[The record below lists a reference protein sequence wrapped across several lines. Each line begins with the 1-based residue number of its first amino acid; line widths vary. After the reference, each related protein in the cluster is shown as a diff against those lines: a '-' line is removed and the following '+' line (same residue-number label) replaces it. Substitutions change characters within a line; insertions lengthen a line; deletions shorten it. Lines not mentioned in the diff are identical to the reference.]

1 MQKIVM
7 KIGGSVISEKN
18 PDRLADFPLAIAEI
32 KRRGEEYMRLDEIAR
47 VGREIKEAMDEGG
60 FQLILVNGAGPF
72 GHLLVKKKRPDE
84 EVRAS
89 VRFQNERFVSELRDC
104 GLDVVPIPP
113 SESCVFADE
122 RFDIDYLWEIA
133 QMLLEEGK
141 TPSTYGD
148 VLEGGKIIS
157 GDDLVVLLANF
168 WKADKI
174 IVATDVDGVYT
185 KDPKTNAEANFIKQL
200 RVADAGTKPEYS
212 LNSIDVTGGM
222 QSKVEKLKRAARE
235 GIKCQIINGTKPGNI
250 KAALLGDEGFGTSI
264 VA

>member
-1 MQKIVM
+1 MQKIVL
-7 KIGGSVISEKN
+7 KIGGSIISEKN
-18 PDRLADFPLAIAEI
+18 REKLADFPLTIAEI
-32 KRRGEEYMRLDEIAR
+32 RRRGEEYMQLEEIKR
-47 VGREIKEAMDEGG
+47 VGREIKEAMDESG
-60 FQLILVNGAGPF
+60 FQLILVNGARPF
-72 GHLLVKKKRPDE
+72 GHLLVKNKLPDE

-89 VRFQNERFVSELRDC
+89 VRFQNERFVSELRDA
-104 GLDVVPIPP
+104 GLDVVPVPP

-122 RFDIDYLWEIA
+122 RFDIDYLWEVA

-148 VLEGGKIIS
+148 VLEDGKIIS
-157 GDDLVVLLANF
+157 GDDLVVLLAKK
-168 WKADKI
+168 WHADKT

-185 KDPKTNAEANFIKQL
+185 KDPKMNADAKFIAQL
-200 RVADAGTKPEYS
+200 RVSDSGTRLEYS

-222 QSKVEKLKRAARE
+222 QSKVEKMKRAAAA
-235 GIKCQIINGTKPGNI
+235 GIECRIINGTKPGNI